1 VVCVLPSTR
10 TFASPAP
17 CSSPQIPGNTSLN
30 MLQHSGSWSSAR
42 EYSRLLEFSERRF
55 HLAMLDAAPVGVAIV
70 AKGRVIGNAAF
81 HKLFGSPPTD
91 SDPTLDEVF
100 PSEDPALKEV
110 KAAIAA
116 VRRNGGGSE
125 SKVHLNHKG
134 GRYRVSIA
142 LVGSKSGDQ
151 ADVVLW
157 MEDLV
162 RARIML
168 VNGDDETFY
177 SLAKEN
183 YDVLRAQTAMN
194 ALILTTEQARSI
206 DLWVIDIARPSP
218 ADADKEEL
226 KGLPVFT
233 GAGAKILFIVEKEE
247 PVSSRREYKTLLKT
261 EVNSG
266 LRDKV
271 QEILAGR

>member
-1 VVCVLPSTR
+1 
-10 TFASPAP
+10 
-17 CSSPQIPGNTSLN
+17 

-55 HLAMLDAAPVGVAIV
+55 HLAMLDGAPVGVAIV
-70 AKGRVIGNAAF
+70 AKARVIGNAAF
-81 HKLFGSPPTD
+81 HRLFGSAPTD

-110 KAAIAA
+110 KAAIGA
-116 VRRNGGGSE
+116 VRRNGGGNIGGGNVGGAND
-125 SKVHLNHKG
+125 SKVYLSLKG

-142 LVGSKSGDQ
+142 LVGSKSGEQ

-157 MEDLV
+157 VEDLV

-194 ALILTTEQARSI
+194 ALILTTERARSI
-206 DLWVIDIARPSP
+206 DLWVIDIAHPSQE
-218 ADADKEEL
+218 DADKEEL

-233 GAGAKILFIVEKEE
+233 GAGAKILFIVETEG
-247 PVSSRREYKTLLKT
+247 PVSSRREYKTLLKAD
-261 EVNSG
+261 VSSG

-271 QEILAGR
+271 QEILGGR